1 MEDAIKFNEWLLKIK
16 NIHVSNSESMAKAF
30 GIVIQNSNE
39 LKNKNENTNKII
51 AGVSS

>member
-30 GIVIQNSNE
+30 GIVIQNSND
-39 LKNKNENTNKII
+39 LKNKKDRLMRLQ
-51 AGVSS
+51 